1 MDYKPL
7 LTVEGPWKV
16 SFDPKLGGP
25 AEPVIFE
32 QLADW
37 TSRSE
42 EGVKFYSGTAT
53 YRTSFNLQS
62 SMLKS
67 PLILDL
73 GTVHA
78 LATVRLN
85 GKDLGVVWCA
95 PWRVDISKAA
105 KSGRND
111 LEIGVVNTWLN
122 RMVGDLALPAEKRV
136 TTIPKRFPPNPKS
149 PLEPSGLLGP
159 ITIQEAQ

>member
-1 MDYKPL
+1 M
-7 LTVEGPWKV
+7 TVEGPWKV
-16 SFDPKLGGP
+16 SFDPKWGGP
-25 AEPVIFE
+25 ADPVIFE
-32 QLADW
+32 ALADW

-53 YRTSFNLQS
+53 YRASFNLQS
-62 SMLKS
+62 SMLQS
-67 PLILDL
+67 PLLLDL

-85 GKDLGVVWCA
+85 GKDLGVVWRA
-95 PWRVDISKAA
+95 PWRVDITNAVKA
-105 KSGRND
+105 GRNE
-111 LEIGVVNTWLN
+111 LEIDVVTPWLN
-122 RMVGDLALPAEKRV
+122 RMVGDLALSAEKRV